1 MIPSFVTSAH
11 AEWTLPPTKYRL
23 SKTFAGSAYQEERGG
38 ALLGSDTYGAGMS
51 LKSSLL
57 LGGRKHVRA
66 SVPRNSNSAAFF
78 AVNCAA
84 STSFEI
90 VGSGAALICAEAPPV
105 IVVRP
110 MMSPTIGM
118 RRTDI

>member
-1 MIPSFVTSAH
+1 MMPSLVVSAH

-57 LGGRKHVRA
+57 LGGRKQVRA

-84 STSFEI
+84 STSFDT
-90 VGSGAALICAEAPPV
+90 VGSGAALICAKALV
-105 IVVRP
+105 ANVARL
-110 MMSPTIGM
+110 MNATDGM
-118 RRTDI
+118 